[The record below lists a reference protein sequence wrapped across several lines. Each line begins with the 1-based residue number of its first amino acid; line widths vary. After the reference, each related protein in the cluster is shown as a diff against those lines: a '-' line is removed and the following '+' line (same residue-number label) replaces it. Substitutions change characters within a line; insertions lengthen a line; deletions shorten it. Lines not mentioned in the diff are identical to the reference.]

1 MEPQIQKAPTFEELI
16 RDIHGGNDRFF
27 FRRMLDSVQ
36 RNGGQFPGEAY
47 ALGITD
53 IDSLRSLA
61 DAEQK
66 HFGAV
71 GDPENR
77 SAAARA
83 REQARQL
90 IQEAEERERRQA
102 AIELDYAGL
111 SKRRADI
118 LGALNFLLPRRKA
131 RLEERRKRFAEEC
144 DWAFR
149 LRGRWL
155 WLNECAAKL
164 ASVEAA
170 LSRAPIVEKQLR
182 DELADVEARM
192 RAMEAGAP
200 AHKKKIFG

>member
-1 MEPQIQKAPTFEELI
+1 MAPQAQKAPTFEELI

-36 RNGGQFPGEAY
+36 RHGGQYPHEAH

-53 IDSLRSLA
+53 IDSLKSLA
-61 DAEQK
+61 DAEQA
-66 HFGAV
+66 HFGTV

-77 SAAARA
+77 SAAGRA

-90 IQEAEERERRQA
+90 ILEAEERERRQA
-102 AIELDYAGL
+102 AVELDYAGL

-118 LGALNFLLPRRKA
+118 LFTLNVRLPRRKA
-131 RLEERRKRFAEEC
+131 RLEERRKRFTEEI
-144 DWAFR
+144 DWAFGVK
-149 LRGRWL
+149 GRWL
-155 WLNECAAKL
+155 WLNENAEKL
-164 ASVEAA
+164 SGIEAA
-170 LSRAPIVEKQLR
+170 LARAPIVEKNLR

-200 AHKKKIFG
+200 APKRK